1 MRPWMQTFLGNKFT
15 FDFPRVQDIEIEDI
29 AQSLSLQCRFNGHVK
44 EFYSVGDH
52 CLRVV
57 SRVSPPNK
65 FWGLMHEAA
74 ETYMSDI
81 ITPFKYHW
89 RRRRFLKSMEERIL
103 KVVAEKY
110 GLPWP
115 IPREIKEVDR
125 RIWATEQRDLR
136 NKPRFAWST
145 DVKPYPERIISTG
158 SWRID
163 KFVFMEQFD
172 RLISGRGIINYQW
185 LPDYT
190 REH

>member
-89 RRRRFLKSMEERIL
+89 RWRRFLKSMEERIL

-125 RIWATEQRDLR
+125 RIWATEQRDIR
-136 NKPRFAWST
+136 NKPRFEWSS
-145 DVKPYPERIISTG
+145 DVEPYPERIVPIE
-158 SWRID
+158 SWRTV
-163 KFVFMEQFD
+163 KWVFMEQFN
-172 RLISGRGIINYQW
+172 LLLNGRDIINFQR
-185 LPDYT
+185 LP
-190 REH
+190 